1 MSSTAQAHA
10 AARTGNRTAGRQ
22 GRLVRVFRRYGPAA
36 VVLVAILAAWEL
48 ATVVFGVEDY
58 ILPAPS
64 AVVRALVDRWNG
76 TLASATWV
84 TLTEVLLGFAIA
96 VAAGLVTASCLHFS
110 RIARAALYPWLIG
123 SQTVP
128 VVVIAPVLAII
139 FGYTLTPKLILVAL
153 LCFFPI
159 VVATLDGLAAV
170 EPDLVRLMR
179 TLYGSRWAIFRR
191 VELPAALP
199 SMFTGLRLSAAYAAT
214 AAVFG
219 EYSGSSDG
227 LGHVMRQAVP
237 QLQSALVFAAIALL
251 SAMSVALF
259 VLVTVL
265 ERLLVGWAH
274 EGKKVR

>member
-1 MSSTAQAHA
+1 
-10 AARTGNRTAGRQ
+10 
-22 GRLVRVFRRYGPAA
+22 
-36 VVLVAILAAWEL
+36 VVVLAAWEL

-76 TLASATWV
+76 TLASAAWV

-96 VAAGLVTASCLHFS
+96 VAAGLLIACGLHFS

-159 VVATLDGLAAV
+159 VVATLDGLASV
-170 EPDLVRLMR
+170 DPELIRLMR
-179 TLYGSRWAIFRR
+179 TLYGTRWVIFLR
-191 VELPAALP
+191 VELPTALP

-251 SAMSVALF
+251 SAMSLTLF

-265 ERLLVGWAH
+265 ERVLVGWAH
-274 EGKKVR
+274 EGKKNR

>member
-1 MSSTAQAHA
+1 
-10 AARTGNRTAGRQ
+10 
-22 GRLVRVFRRYGPAA
+22 
-36 VVLVAILAAWEL
+36 VVLVAIVAVWEL
-48 ATVVFGVEDY
+48 ATGVLGVEDY

-64 AVVRALVDRWNG
+64 AVARALVDRWEP

-84 TLTEVLLGFAIA
+84 TLTEVLVGFAIA
-96 VAAGLVTASCLHFS
+96 VGAGLLIACGLHFS
-110 RIARAALYPWLIG
+110 RIARSAFYPWLIG

-139 FGYTLTPKLILVAL
+139 FGYSLTPKLILVAL

-159 VVATLDGLAAV
+159 VVATLDGLSTV
-170 EPDLVRLMR
+170 DDDLRQMMR
-179 TLYGSRWAIFRR
+179 TLYGTRWSIFRR
-191 VELPAALP
+191 VEFPAALP
-199 SMFTGLRLSAAYAAT
+199 SLFTGLRLSAAYAST

-251 SAMSVALF
+251 SAMSIALF
-259 VLVTVL
+259 VLVTAL
-265 ERLLVGWAH
+265 ERALVGWAH
-274 EGKKVR
+274 EGKSTNR

>member
-1 MSSTAQAHA
+1 MSSTTRA
-10 AARTGNRTAGRQ
+10 AVATGKPAPSPRRMLTPT
-22 GRLVRVFRRYGPAA
+22 VRRYGPAA
-36 VVLVAILAAWEL
+36 VVLVAVLAAWEL

-64 AVVRALVDRWNG
+64 AVFRALVHRWDG

-96 VAAGLVTASCLHFS
+96 VAAGLLIACGLHFS

-128 VVVIAPVLAII
+128 VVVIAPILAII

-159 VVATLDGLAAV
+159 VVATLDGLASV
-170 EPDLVRLMR
+170 DPELIRLMR
-179 TLYGSRWAIFRR
+179 TLYGTRWVIFRR
-191 VELPAALP
+191 VELPTALP

-251 SAMSVALF
+251 SAMSLALF

-265 ERLLVGWAH
+265 ERVLVGWAH
-274 EGKKVR
+274 EGKKIR

>member
-1 MSSTAQAHA
+1 MASKAATAVQS
-10 AARTGNRTAGRQ
+10 GKPTAGRA
-22 GRLVRVFRRYGPAA
+22 GRLVRRYGPAA
-36 VVLVAILAAWEL
+36 VVLMAILAAWEL
-48 ATVVFGVEDY
+48 ATAVFGVEDY

-64 AVVRALVDRWNG
+64 AVIRALVNRWSG

-84 TLTEVLLGFAIA
+84 TLTEVLTGFAIA
-96 VAAGLVTASCLHFS
+96 VATGLVVASGLHFS

-170 EPDLVRLMR
+170 DPDLTRLMR
-179 TLYGSRWAIFRR
+179 TLYGTRWTIFRR

-237 QLQSALVFAAIALL
+237 QLQSALVFAAIGLL

-274 EGKKVR
+274 QRKKVR

>member
-1 MSSTAQAHA
+1 M
-10 AARTGNRTAGRQ
+10 
-22 GRLVRVFRRYGPAA
+22 
-36 VVLVAILAAWEL
+36 VLVLLVGGWEL
-48 ATVVFGVEDY
+48 ATAAGHVPDY

-64 AVVRALVDRWNG
+64 AVARAFADRWSG

-84 TLTEVLLGFAIA
+84 TLTEVVPGFAIA
-96 VAAGLVTASCLHFS
+96 VAAGLLIACGLHFS

-159 VVATLDGLAAV
+159 VVATLDGLASV
-170 EPDLVRLMR
+170 DPDLSRMMR
-179 TLYGSRWAIFRR
+179 TLYGTRWKIFRR
-191 VELPAALP
+191 VEFPAALP

-227 LGHVMRQAVP
+227 LGHVMREAVP
-237 QLQSALVFAAIALL
+237 QLQTALVFAAIALL
-251 SAMSVALF
+251 SAMSIALF

-265 ERLLVGWAH
+265 ERVLVGWAR
-274 EGKKVR
+274 EGNEK

>member
-1 MSSTAQAHA
+1 VFVL
-10 AARTGNRTAGRQ
+10 
-22 GRLVRVFRRYGPAA
+22 LV
-36 VVLVAILAAWEL
+36 AAWEL
-48 ATVVFGVEDY
+48 ATAAFHVPDY

-64 AVVRALVDRWNG
+64 AVARAFGDRWDD

-84 TLTEVLLGFAIA
+84 TLTEVVPGFAIA
-96 VAAGLVTASCLHFS
+96 VAAGVVLACGLHFS
-110 RIARAALYPWLIG
+110 RVARAALYPWLIG

-153 LCFFPI
+153 LCFFP
-159 VVATLDGLAAV
+159 VAVGTLDGLASV
-170 EPDLVRLMR
+170 DPDLKRMMR
-179 TLYGSRWAIFRR
+179 TLYGTRWSIFRR
-191 VELPAALP
+191 VEFPAALP

-227 LGHVMRQAVP
+227 LGHVMREAVP
-237 QLQSALVFAAIALL
+237 QLETALVFAAIALL

-259 VLVTVL
+259 VLVTVV
-265 ERLLVGWAH
+265 ERVLVGWAR
-274 EGKKVR
+274 EGKHT

>member
-1 MSSTAQAHA
+1 M
-10 AARTGNRTAGRQ
+10 RG
-22 GRLVRVFRRYGPAA
+22 GRLLGRHGPAG
-36 VVLVAILAAWEL
+36 VVLVALVGAWAGATAADSVP
-48 ATVVFGVEDY
+48 AY
-58 ILPAPS
+58 ILPSPS
-64 AVVRALVDRWNG
+64 AVARALVGRWND

-84 TLTEVLLGFAIA
+84 TLTEVVAGFALA
-96 VAAGLVTASCLHFS
+96 VVAGLVMACGLHFS
-110 RIARAALYPWLIG
+110 RIARTALYPWLIG

-159 VVATLDGLAAV
+159 VVAALDGLATV
-170 EPDLVRLMR
+170 EADLKRLMR
-179 TLYGSRWAIFRR
+179 TLYGTRWSIFRR

-199 SMFTGLRLSAAYAAT
+199 SIFTGLRLSAAYAAT

-227 LGHVMRQAVP
+227 LGHVLRQAVP

-259 VLVTVL
+259 ALVTAL
-265 ERLLVGWAH
+265 QRLLTGWAY
-274 EGKKVR
+274 EGKDGR

>member
-1 MSSTAQAHA
+1 M
-10 AARTGNRTAGRQ
+10 
-22 GRLVRVFRRYGPAA
+22 
-36 VVLVAILAAWEL
+36 VLVAVVAAWEL
-48 ATVVFGVEDY
+48 ATAVLGVEDY

-64 AVVRALVDRWNG
+64 AVARALVHRWDS

-84 TLTEVLLGFAIA
+84 TLTEVVAGFAIA
-96 VAAGLVTASCLHFS
+96 VGAGLFIACVLHFS
-110 RIARAALYPWLIG
+110 RIARSALYPWLIG

-139 FGYTLTPKLILVAL
+139 FGYSLTPKLILVAL

-159 VVATLDGLAAV
+159 VVGTLDGLSAV
-170 EPDLVRLMR
+170 DADLRRTML
-179 TLYGSRWAIFRR
+179 TLYGTRWSIFRR
-191 VELPAALP
+191 VEFPAALP
-199 SMFTGLRLSAAYAAT
+199 SMFTGLRLSAAYAST

-251 SAMSVALF
+251 SAMSIALF
-259 VLVTVL
+259 VLVTAL
-265 ERLLVGWAH
+265 ERALVGWAH
-274 EGKKVR
+274 EGKSTNR

>member
-1 MSSTAQAHA
+1 MSLSRAAVRGTGRGVGSPA
-10 AARTGNRTAGRQ
+10 AAGRH
-22 GRLVRVFRRYGPAA
+22 GLVRRYAPVGVVF
-36 VVLVAILAAWEL
+36 LALLTAWEL
-48 ATVVFGVEDY
+48 ATVGGSVPVY
-58 ILPAPS
+58 ILPSPS
-64 AVVRALVDRWNG
+64 AVVRVLVDRWDD

-84 TLTEVLLGFAIA
+84 TLTEVVPGFGIA
-96 VAAGLVTASCLHFS
+96 VVAGLVVACGLHFS
-110 RIARAALYPWLIG
+110 RVARAALYPWLIG

-159 VVATLDGLAAV
+159 VVGTLDGLAVV
-170 EPDLVRLMR
+170 EPDVRSVMR
-179 TLYGSRWAIFRR
+179 TLYGTRWTIFRR
-191 VELPAALP
+191 VEFPAALP
-199 SMFTGLRLSAAYAAT
+199 STFTGLRLSAAYAAT

-237 QLQSALVFAAIALL
+237 QLQSALVFAAITLL

-259 VLVTVL
+259 VLVTVI
-265 ERLLVGWAH
+265 ERLTVGWAH
-274 EGKKVR
+274 EERQDR

>member
-1 MSSTAQAHA
+1 MASSTSAD
-10 AARTGNRTAGRQ
+10 RAGQRPPSSRA
-22 GRLVRVFRRYGPAA
+22 GGISRGIRRYLPAA
-36 VVLVAILAAWEL
+36 GVLVAILAAWEL
-48 ATVVFGVEDY
+48 ATAVFGVQDY

-64 AVVRALVDRWNG
+64 AVARALVDRWDG

-96 VAAGLVTASCLHFS
+96 VIAGLVIACGLHFS

-139 FGYTLTPKLILVAL
+139 FGYSLTPKLILVAL

-159 VVATLDGLAAV
+159 AVALLDGLASV
-170 EPDLVRLMR
+170 DPELRRLMR
-179 TLYGSRWAIFRR
+179 TLHGGRWAIFRR

-259 VLVTVL
+259 VLVTAC

-274 EGKKVR
+274 EGKNDR